1 MLTGSTFPNGI
12 LMLLLKDTSSPQEY
26 DQAVFR
32 LQNQYIKTFVGEN
45 GETIKFNMKPQAFF
59 VDFDLDGVFVMQEQK
74 AQVYNVNT
82 DEVGNSK
89 LCERIEE
96 EVRISPV
103 IVINKDKIA
112 QITAT
117 DIMKAVGEYS

>member
-1 MLTGSTFPNGI
+1 
-12 LMLLLKDTSSPQEY
+12 MLLLKDTSSPQEY

-45 GETIKFNMKPQAFF
+45 GETLKFNMKPQAFF

-82 DEVGNSK
+82 DEVGNSQ

-112 QITAT
+112 QITT